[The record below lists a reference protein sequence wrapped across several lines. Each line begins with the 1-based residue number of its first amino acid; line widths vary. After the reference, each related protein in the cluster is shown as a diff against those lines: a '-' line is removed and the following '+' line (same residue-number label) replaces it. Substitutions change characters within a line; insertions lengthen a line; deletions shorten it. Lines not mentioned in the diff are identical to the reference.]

1 MPLNWRTETGYR
13 PDLAALEVNPVFNY
27 IGRFFYPVEVKTE
40 KTGDFTFQTV
50 VPDADASTS
59 YSDGAELGITDL
71 NLSPGSWNCKAIAKR
86 YGVTKKEVY
95 NYGSVEKA
103 DIAGATGAIRSVMAT
118 VEKRQLSKLI
128 SGTSKALVDG
138 KIFVSLQK
146 AVDEIRRYPGKKAV
160 CMNFSTFR
168 ALTQTNEFTSAL
180 LRNGWAMTAD
190 QVLGTGTDLLLKYLS
205 QILVIEK
212 AFIAD
217 DEYMTTGYIV
227 VAALPIE
234 EDISYKDRPELGKT
248 MVFIPDGGK
257 EFDIETDVE
266 VKSRRNLYTAESY
279 VDIVEMNSGARK
291 VFFYTIPDESES
303 GSGSAPDESESGSGS
318 ASSQS

>member
-118 VEKRQLSKLI
+118 VEKRQLAKLI
-128 SGTSKALVDG
+128 SGTSKNLVDG
-138 KIFVSLQK
+138 KIFTSLQK
-146 AVDEIRRYPGKKAV
+146 AVDGIRRYPGQKAIA
-160 CMNFSTFR
+160 MNFTTFR
-168 ALTQTNEFTSAL
+168 ALTQTNEFKSAL
-180 LRNGWAMTAD
+180 LRNGWIMTAD

-217 DEYMTTGYIV
+217 DDYMTTGYIV

-234 EDISYKDRPELGKT
+234 EEISYKDRPELGKT

-279 VDIVEMNSGARK
+279 VDVVEMNSGARK
-291 VFFYTIPDESES
+291 VFVLTVPDESSSS
-303 GSGSAPDESESGSGS
+303 GSGSAAPDESSSSGS
-318 ASSQS
+318 QSL

>member
-1 MPLNWRTETGYR
+1 MPLNWRTESGYR

-27 IGRFFYPVEVKTE
+27 VGKNFYPVEVKRE
-40 KTGDFTFQTV
+40 KTGDFTYQTV

-59 YSDGAELGITDL
+59 YSDGVELGITDL
-71 NLSPGSWNCKAIAKR
+71 NMAPGTWTCKPIGKR

-103 DIAGATGAIRSVMAT
+103 DIAGATGAIRSVMAA
-118 VEKRQLSKLI
+118 VEKRQLAKLI
-128 SGTSKALVDG
+128 SGSTTALVDG
-138 KIFVSLQK
+138 KIFTSLQK
-146 AVDEIRRYPGKKAV
+146 GVDAIRRYPGQKAV

-168 ALTQTNEFTSAL
+168 ALTQTNEFKSAL
-180 LRNGWAMTAD
+180 LRNGWVMTAD

-234 EDISYKDRPELGKT
+234 EEISYKDRPELGKT

-279 VDIVEMNSGARK
+279 VDVVEMNSGARK
-291 VFFYTIPDESES
+291 VFTYTATDESS
-303 GSGSAPDESESGSGS
+303 SSGSGS
-318 ASSQS
+318 ASA